1 MITLVRSYDSHA
13 QARAAV
19 NAIEKLGVPASDIS
33 LIANGDLGTT
43 RETDDVA
50 ETATGA
56 GIGGVVGG
64 GAGLLAGLGMLAI
77 PGLGPVIGV
86 GWLAATAMG
95 AAAGV
100 VTGGIVGALVNA
112 GADQEEAEIYSE
124 SIRRGATMVT
134 ARLPEHDV
142 SRIDKVL
149 ASYGPIHPADRGA
162 EYRRQGW
169 AGFDADAQP
178 SPRAETEAET
188 KAERERREW
197 RDQGMGKQV

>member
-33 LIANGDLGTT
+33 LIANGTLGTT
-43 RETDDVA
+43 PETDDVA

-134 ARLPEHDV
+134 ARLPAQDV

-149 ASYGPIHPADRGA
+149 ESYGPIDPAHRGE

-178 SPRAETEAET
+178 SPRAETEAE
-188 KAERERREW
+188 RERRDW

>member
-19 NAIEKLGVPASDIS
+19 NAIEKLGIPASDIS
-33 LIANGDLGTT
+33 LIANGTVGAAHDGD
-43 RETDDVA
+43 EVA
-50 ETATGA
+50 ETAAGA

-77 PGLGPVIGV
+77 PGLGPVIGA

-100 VTGGIVGALVNA
+100 VTGGIVGALVGA
-112 GADQEEAEIYSE
+112 GADQEEAEFYSE
-124 SIRRGATMVT
+124 SVRRGATMVT
-134 ARLPEHDV
+134 ARLPEQDV
-142 SRIDKVL
+142 SRIDRVL
-149 ASYGPIHPADRGA
+149 ASYGPIDPAHRGA

-169 AGFDADAQP
+169 AGFDDGAPP
-178 SPRAETEAET
+178 SHPGETET
-188 KAERERREW
+188 DRERRNW

>member
-33 LIANGDLGTT
+33 LIAKGTGAMH
-43 RETDDVA
+43 EDDDVA

-100 VTGGIVGALVNA
+100 VTGGIVGALVSA
-112 GADQEEAEIYSE
+112 GADQEEAEFYSE

-134 ARLPEHDV
+134 ARLPEQDV
-142 SRIDKVL
+142 ARIDKVL
-149 ASYGPIHPADRGA
+149 ASYGPIDLAHRGA

-169 AGFDADAQP
+169 AGFDAGAPP
-178 SPRAETEAET
+178 SRPGETET
-188 KAERERREW
+188 ERKRRNW